1 MNVIHWDRF
10 GDVNTLFRL
19 LPGSYASRSPVPAE
33 ATAARTVDW
42 APIADIGE
50 TTTEYVIRVELP
62 AVAKDDVKVTLD
74 QGVITIA
81 GERKSVSNSKDE
93 KMHRVESMVGKFER
107 SFSLPEDVNAAT
119 VTCTT
124 KDGILTVHIPKK
136 EKPKHTPT
144 QITVQ

>member
-1 MNVIHWDRF
+1 
-10 GDVNTLFRL
+10 
-19 LPGSYASRSPVPAE
+19 
-33 ATAARTVDW
+33 
-42 APIADIGE
+42 
-50 TTTEYVIRVELP
+50 
-62 AVAKDDVKVTLD
+62 
-74 QGVITIA
+74 
-81 GERKSVSNSKDE
+81 
-93 KMHRVESMVGKFER
+93 MHRVESMVGKFER